1 MLVSVLMYTLEF
13 ESTTHFFLHCH
24 YYNNICETLLD
35 DLKLIDVTILKL
47 SETALPDLLLYGEAS
62 FDIVKW
68 GKNGMNLANL
78 SIICYLLCPS
88 LPHFLVLINWSLAFM
103 NK

>member
-1 MLVSVLMYTLEF
+1 MLVSVLVYTLEV

-24 YYNNICETLLD
+24 YYNNICKTLLD

-62 FDIVKW
+62 FDIVKR

-78 SIICYLLCPS
+78 PLLVTCFVHHYHTS
-88 LPHFLVLINWSLAFM
+88 LF
-103 NK
+103 